1 MNIWILQHYATPP
14 DTVSGTRHFNFAKML
29 VEDGYN
35 VTIFAC
41 GFNHSTFKE
50 ERLQEGEIFRLEY
63 IQGVRFLWIKAPSYS
78 RNDWRRMINMIT
90 YAVRAYIKAG
100 TLNQIPTIIW
110 ASNPHLFSGLTGYH
124 LAKKYNAHFLFEVRD
139 LWPQVFVDIGAFSR
153 RHPLIIF
160 LRMIE
165 RFIYQHAER
174 IITLM
179 GKASDYLEQCG
190 VERFKISYLPHGID
204 MEMFQSSKSELPP
217 EIFDGIG
224 REKEKGK
231 LIVGYLGAHG
241 IADALET
248 IVDCCARLQTMGRRD
263 VHFVLIGHGSE
274 KLRIE
279 QKAREMK
286 LDNIS
291 FFQAVPKNSVPA
303 VIKLFDMAIVSKKDS
318 PLYKYGTSFIKTF
331 DYMACGVPILWA
343 VNSPDCPVREAD
355 CGLAVPAEQPKEMA
369 EAVVSLADM
378 DDEIRRAIGQRGLSY
393 VMSKHD
399 NRVLGQKLK
408 QLFEGVCTKP
418 YA

>member
-1 MNIWILQHYATPP
+1 
-14 DTVSGTRHFNFAKML
+14 
-29 VEDGYN
+29 
-35 VTIFAC
+35 
-41 GFNHSTFKE
+41 
-50 ERLQEGEIFRLEY
+50 
-63 IQGVRFLWIKAPSYS
+63 
-78 RNDWRRMINMIT
+78 MIT
-90 YAVRAYIKAG
+90 YSASAYIMAG
-100 TLNQIPTIIW
+100 RLNQKPTIIW
-110 ASNPHLFSGLTGYH
+110 ASNPHLFSGLTGH
-124 LAKKYNAHFLFEVRD
+124 LLAKKFKAHFLFEVRD
-139 LWPQVFVDIGAFSR
+139 LWPQVFVDIGAFSP
-153 RHPLIIF
+153 RHPVILS
-160 LRMIE
+160 LRIIE
-165 RFIYQHAER
+165 RFIYRHAEL

-179 GKASDYLEQCG
+179 DKASDYLEEYG
-190 VERFKISYLPHGID
+190 VERGKISYLPHGID
-204 MEMFQSSKSELPP
+204 VEMFQSSKSELPP

-263 VHFVLIGHGSE
+263 IHFVLIGHGSE

-279 QKAREMK
+279 QKARGMK
-286 LDNIS
+286 LENIS

-343 VNSPDCPVREAD
+343 VNAPDCPVREAE

-378 DDEIRRAIGQRGLSY
+378 DDEIRKAIGQRGLNY
-393 VMSKHD
+393 VMIRHD
-399 NRVLGQKLK
+399 NRVLGQRLK
-408 QLFEGVCTKP
+408 QLFQGICTKP
-418 YA
+418 YS